1 VLVKDSIRA
10 PEFDA
15 TTYTARE
22 GRGTHRVG
30 EGQSEK
36 KKKREKERERER
48 EGGGKKRARKSE
60 RMSIAGTAPFFKP
73 RLLSI

>member
-48 EGGGKKRARKSE
+48 GRGEEASE
-60 RMSIAGTAPFFKP
+60 KERENEYRGYRPLF
-73 RLLSI
+73 